1 MTAALGPMA
10 MAFGSMAATIFSQF
24 CLQFAT
30 FQLATIHLAA
40 VQVTPLQCCL
50 LLQRANIT

>member
-30 FQLATIHLAA
+30 FQLATVHLAA

-50 LLQRANIT
+50 LLQRANFT